1 MGNVFAQNL
10 LIPLPAL
17 LLPMRL
23 RLFCFIFSFRTAA
36 AHFALK
42 IRHWLALGCIG
53 SHMCAERISV
63 VWCVLLLTLYFYGAF
78 GWSRYTLLRK
88 ARAADDST
96 VVESSSY
103 YLTTSRR

>member
-1 MGNVFAQNL
+1 MGNVFCSKSLDTTSGTAIANEATTFLLHL
-10 LIPLPAL
+10 LI
-17 LLPMRL
+17 
-23 RLFCFIFSFRTAA
+23 SDGG
-36 AHFALK
+36 AHFTLK

-88 ARAADDST
+88 ARAADDS
-96 VVESSSY
+96 
-103 YLTTSRR
+103 RR